1 MLVVPDRAE
10 AIAAAVTLAAPG
22 DVVVVAGRGHDR
34 VQAYGPRRR
43 VFDDRIALH
52 EALLRLS

>member
-1 MLVVPDRAE
+1 MSATPASAPRS
-10 AIAAAVTLAAPG
+10 AVTLAAPA
-22 DVVVVAGRGHDR
+22 DVVVVAGRGHDG

-52 EALLRLS
+52 EALLRSRT